1 MLDDRFEPGLVSI
14 SPDNKSRRS
23 LKLKMLKVKNVKN
36 VSVILSDAHLKINM
50 NEELKKTTNK
60 NKTISIKS
68 GILNDFLTGMVN
80 KRLI

>member
-1 MLDDRFEPGLVSI
+1 ML
-14 SPDNKSRRS
+14 
-23 LKLKMLKVKNVKN
+23 KN
-36 VSVILSDAHLKINM
+36 VSVIHSDAHLKIKM